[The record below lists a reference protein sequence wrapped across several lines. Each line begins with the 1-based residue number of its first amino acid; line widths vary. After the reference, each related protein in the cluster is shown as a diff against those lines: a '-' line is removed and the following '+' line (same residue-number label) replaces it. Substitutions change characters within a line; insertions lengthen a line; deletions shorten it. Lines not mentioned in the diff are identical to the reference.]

1 MVYIIAMREMNI
13 RSLDLN
19 LLVALNAL
27 LEEKQVTRAAERIN
41 LSQPAMSRA
50 LARLR
55 IMFKDPLLVK
65 DTKGMALT
73 ARAQELY
80 LPLQNILQE
89 ISDIVSPPS
98 IEPVL
103 MQGEIVIATRDNILV
118 TILPKVI
125 QIITN
130 EAPELK
136 LRIVPLVGED
146 LSPLEHYK
154 VDFVMSAT
162 ESGSAS
168 LHRTT
173 IYEEGFI
180 CLSSSK
186 HTNARKEMTLEQYIG
201 MKHCLVSISGFGT
214 GVVDDYLAQKKLKRN
229 IVVRIPH
236 FLAAGFIVAES
247 DLIAT
252 IPQRLGQLFSQMQQ
266 ITLIEPPIELPHFPI
281 YLYWH
286 RRNQNNPIHQWI
298 RKIIKSA
305 SNK

>member
-1 MVYIIAMREMNI
+1 MVYIITMREMNI

-65 DTKGMALT
+65 DAKGMGLT
-73 ARAQELY
+73 ARADELY

-89 ISDIVSPPS
+89 ITDIVSPPS
-98 IEPVL
+98 IEPAL
-103 MQGEIVIATRDNILV
+103 MQGEIVIAARDNVLV

-136 LRIVPLVGED
+136 LRIVPFVGED

-154 VDFVMSAT
+154 VDFVLSAT
-162 ESGSAS
+162 DSESAS

-173 IYEEGFI
+173 IYKEGFI
-180 CLSSSK
+180 CLTSSK
-186 HTNARKEMTLEQYIG
+186 YANARHKITLEQYLS
-201 MKHCLVSISGFGT
+201 MKHCLVTISGFGM
-214 GVVDDYLAQKKLKRN
+214 GVVDEYLAQKGLKRN
-229 IVVRIPH
+229 IVVRIPL

-247 DLIAT
+247 DLIVT
-252 IPQRLGQLFSQMQQ
+252 LPQRMGQLFSQLPQ
-266 ITLIEPPIELPHFPI
+266 ITLIEPPIQLPHFPI

-298 RKIIKSA
+298 RKIIKSIG
-305 SNK
+305 